1 MPKADSVEAACPKCG
16 GAIPVICY
24 ESLDAELF
32 PEAKKRL
39 TDGTLFSAVCPEC
52 GELFNFT
59 YPLLYH
65 DAERRVM
72 IQFTT
77 ERDEA
82 EDFIASA
89 KDSLAMMNAAIPEG
103 EKKYDYRVV
112 FHPNE
117 LREKVKLFDLGLDD
131 RAAEITKFICALNL
145 NKSDPLF
152 EIAACYLV
160 VDANGEY
167 HVQFL
172 SSNGKSHV
180 TDIDKAMYDDV
191 ANSFAAIIKD
201 KSTDCYIIDC
211 RWAANAIK

>member
-1 MPKADSVEAACPKCG
+1 MTNANSAKAACPKCG
-16 GAIPVICY
+16 AAIPVACW
-24 ESLDAELF
+24 ENLDAELY

-39 TDGTLFSAVCPEC
+39 TDGTLFSAVCPGC

-65 DAERRVM
+65 DAENRVM

-82 EDFIASA
+82 DDFIASA
-89 KDSLAMMNAAIPEG
+89 KDSLAMMNAVIPDG

-117 LREKVKLFDLGLDD
+117 LREKARLFDLGLDD
-131 RAAEITKFICALNL
+131 RAAEIVKFICALNL
-145 NKSDPLF
+145 SKTNPEFRIDV
-152 EIAACYLV
+152 CYFV
-160 VDANGEY
+160 VDSAGAY

-172 SSNGKSHV
+172 SADGKSHI
-180 TDIDKAMYDDV
+180 TDIEKSMYDEV
-191 ANSFAAIIKD
+191 ASSFAAIIKD
-201 KSTDCYIIDC
+201 KSEGCYVIDC